1 MRTGILHVEDFKLKK
16 SVAILTDSVIV
27 SQQIYELITLSQSAN
42 NYEITT
48 LIVNEPQIK
57 KKIFSY
63 IKQRGLSKF
72 LSVGLFRFTCWLE
85 ITLLRLIGKKIKLN
99 VTHDLSNTDL
109 KIISVRPQVTVTGI
123 IYKYSRDDLRKIKEA
138 GIDLIIRGGS
148 GILRGAILTS
158 TPLGIIS
165 FHHGDNRV
173 NRGGPPAFWEVYD
186 SLPQTGFTIQVL
198 TDELDGGKV
207 LYRGLVNTSWMYTLN
222 LEKIYNVANP
232 FMHKIIDDIT
242 STTPQSKIQI
252 NSPYCYPLY
261 TAPKIFQTML
271 YCLKTFKN
279 LTVKIIRRLLRR
291 NYRWGVA
298 YQFTDDWKSATLSR
312 SKVIPNPKNRFIADP
327 FIISRDGSHYCF
339 VEDFDYKTMK
349 GSISLYVI
357 TKDNCEALGK
367 VLEED
372 FHLSFPF
379 VFEYEDELYMC
390 PETHEKNEIRIY
402 KCISFPFEWEFH
414 QTLMNNVTAVDTL
427 IFQLNN
433 RWWLLSNIE
442 QTRSGDHCSQLHAFH
457 SDNPLSQNWI
467 SHTENPIIHNSSS
480 ARNGGLIIQ
489 NGEIYRTFQRQGFD
503 SYGEAIGVSKVV
515 NLTNSSYLEERIF
528 TVEPRFFDKLKGCH
542 TYNYDN
548 GLLVL
553 NFVKI
558 SNVQN

>member
-1 MRTGILHVEDFKLKK
+1 MRNHILQVEGFELKK
-16 SVAILTDSVIV
+16 NVAVLTDSIVV
-27 SQQIYELITLSQSAN
+27 SQQIYELITLSQTAN
-42 NYEITT
+42 NYNITT

-57 KKIFSY
+57 NAISY
-63 IKQRGLSKF
+63 IKKRGLSKF
-72 LSVGLFRFTCWLE
+72 LSIGLFKFICWLE
-85 ITLLRLIGKKIKLN
+85 INLLKFVGKKIKLD

-109 KIISVRPQVTVTGI
+109 KIISVKPEVTANGI
-123 IYKYSRDDLRKIKEA
+123 IYKYSQDDLKKIKEA

-186 SLPQTGFTIQVL
+186 RLPQTGFTIQIL
-198 TDELDGGKV
+198 TNELDGGEV

-222 LEKIYNVANP
+222 LEKIYCVANP
-232 FMHKIIDDIT
+232 FMHNVIDDIT

-261 TAPKIFQTML
+261 TAPNIIQTVL
-271 YCLKTFKN
+271 YCLKTFTKLN
-279 LTVKIIRRLLRR
+279 EKVMRRLLRR

-327 FIISRDGSHYCF
+327 FIIYRDGYHYCF

-379 VFEYEDELYMC
+379 VFEYKDDLYMC

-402 KCISFPFEWEFH
+402 KCISFPSKWEFH
-414 QTLMNNVTAVDTL
+414 QTIMDNVMAVDTL
-427 IFQLNN
+427 IFPIND

-442 QTRSGDHCSQLHAFH
+442 QSSSGDSCSQLHAFH
-457 SDNPLSQNWI
+457 SENPLSGNWI
-467 SHTENPIIHNSSS
+467 PHTENPIIHNSAS
-480 ARNGGLIIQ
+480 ARNGGLILH
-489 NGEIYRTFQRQGFD
+489 NGEIFRTFQRQGFD
-503 SYGEAIGVSKVV
+503 LYGEAIGVSKVI
-515 NLTNSSYLEERIF
+515 NLNKFSYLEEKIF
-528 TVEPRFFDKLKGCH
+528 TIEPFFFNKLKGCH

-553 NFVKI
+553 DFVKI
-558 SNVQN
+558 SNVKN